1 MRIVISHVYSSH
13 NNGDAAILSAQIDG
27 LKEAFVNPEL
37 HIFTIDKVKRDSTFE
52 GVPVCNALMYGS
64 VSSENGRLKK
74 LVLALVMMVY
84 TAGWAYI
91 SRTCGIMMSLLPR
104 GWREP
109 IRLLVDADMQV
120 CVGGGYLRGK
130 KDLSSSI
137 ILLLLFHQIWL
148 AHKLGKPVYLYAQSF
163 GPYPTRIQ
171 RRIAMTGLRCADLIL
186 VREGESKTL
195 LTDLGL
201 TDERVIQVPD
211 SAFAFNPNRSL
222 ISRPA
227 LLSEPC
233 RGPIVGV
240 TVRSWLPGPEQSAY
254 ELAMAQFIDAIS
266 AQCDFN
272 VVVIPQVTSVE
283 KDDDDRVVGRRI
295 QNLITDGSN
304 IRFLDER
311 FTHHE
316 IGTIYSNLD
325 YLVGTRFHSVIFALS
340 AGVPAL
346 AIEYEH
352 KTSGIMKDLG
362 LERWVLPIEAVT
374 CDKLLSLFELLVRES
389 ESYIQELQEV
399 IPDYVESAREGSS
412 LIAAAFG
419 RSQHEPMSVCA

>member
-1 MRIVISHVYSSH
+1 
-13 NNGDAAILSAQIDG
+13 
-27 LKEAFVNPEL
+27 
-37 HIFTIDKVKRDSTFE
+37 
-52 GVPVCNALMYGS
+52 
-64 VSSENGRLKK
+64 
-74 LVLALVMMVY
+74 
-84 TAGWAYI
+84 
-91 SRTCGIMMSLLPR
+91 
-104 GWREP
+104 
-109 IRLLVDADMQV
+109 MQV

-171 RRIAMTGLRCADLIL
+171 RKIATMGLRCADLIL
-186 VREGESKTL
+186 VREGQSKNL
-195 LTDLGL
+195 LAELGL
-201 TDERVIQVPD
+201 AGERVIRVPD
-211 SAFAFNPNRSL
+211 SAFAFNPNRILVSQ
-222 ISRPA
+222 PT
-227 LLSEPC
+227 LLNGLSHEHT
-233 RGPIVGV
+233 VGV
-240 TVRSWLPGPEQSAY
+240 TVRSWLPAPEQSAY
-254 ELAMAQFIDAIS
+254 ELAMAQFLDAIS
-266 AQCDFN
+266 EQYDLN

-295 QNLITDGSN
+295 QNLIPDGSN
-304 IRFLDER
+304 IHFLDER

-316 IGTIYSNLD
+316 IAAIYSNLH

-374 CDKLLSLFELLVRES
+374 CDRLLSLFELLIRES
-389 ESYIQELQEV
+389 ESYTKKLREIM
-399 IPDYVESAREGSS
+399 PKYVESAREGSA
-412 LIAAAFG
+412 LIADAFR
-419 RSQHEPMSVCA
+419 RSQHEPISEFA